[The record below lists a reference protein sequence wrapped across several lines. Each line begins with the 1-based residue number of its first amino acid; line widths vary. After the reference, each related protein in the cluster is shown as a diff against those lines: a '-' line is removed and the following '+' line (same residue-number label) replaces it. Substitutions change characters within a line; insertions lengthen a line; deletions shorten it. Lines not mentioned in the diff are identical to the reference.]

1 MNIPADSSQKLL
13 QVKAFALSR
22 CSDDVDLSKKDIDEI
37 VFYLLEKLNDYSQ
50 QLNQLSN
57 SKENLEKQLKCLN
70 RCFLKQ
76 ASKIKI
82 TFGNRTLTLI
92 EVYFEK
98 MLRLGMRQLELQ
110 HYSSRKSDMEDE
122 LQMTALIIEQFDMD
136 LLSGVWF
143 HGQNVTHDPNSIG
156 QLAANLLPPSNI
168 LLKKHSGKE
177 VNLEIIEQMKQKMRL
192 ISEQLSSLQ
201 DKIKNITTKQQ
212 QDRTSFNRFCQLK
225 KAELQP
231 VIAFSAEYFD
241 ARMSQLMLKPKLDKL
256 NTNIDR
262 IRRTYSAT
270 MNDLHLVS
278 CFIRQHGLERA
289 PES

>member
-1 MNIPADSSQKLL
+1 M
-13 QVKAFALSR
+13 
-22 CSDDVDLSKKDIDEI
+22 
-37 VFYLLEKLNDYSQ
+37 
-50 QLNQLSN
+50 
-57 SKENLEKQLKCLN
+57 
-70 RCFLKQ
+70 
-76 ASKIKI
+76 
-82 TFGNRTLTLI
+82 TLI

-201 DKIKNITTKQQ
+201 DKIKYV
-212 QDRTSFNRFCQLK
+212 LK
-225 KAELQP
+225 C
-231 VIAFSAEYFD
+231 FSYVYNYPFYPETL
-241 ARMSQLMLKPKLDKL
+241 RL
-256 NTNIDR
+256 NNNKTEQ
-262 IRRTYSAT
+262 
-270 MNDLHLVS
+270 VS
-278 CFIRQHGLERA
+278 TDFV
-289 PES
+289 S